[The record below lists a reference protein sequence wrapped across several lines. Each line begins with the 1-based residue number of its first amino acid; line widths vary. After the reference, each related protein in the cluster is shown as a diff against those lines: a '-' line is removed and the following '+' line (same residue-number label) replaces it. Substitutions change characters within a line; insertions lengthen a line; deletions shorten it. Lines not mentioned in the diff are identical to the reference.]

1 MGLGEAVP
9 SIGSCVAGLLFGTA
23 WLLWIDGV
31 AFAATEYGE
40 AVNGAYWVPGTLQT
54 IGLIMVNVINWG
66 LLTDDSMMDDGAV
79 AGKAKAW
86 VVVAF
91 VLCFSGVIGSVWIL
105 VQEMQH
111 PSWDAGGGAVDTA
124 VRCLLQNLFLFG
136 SSLPAKLT
144 RPPCLAPNR
153 PLVPA
158 SRVLYVPKAQGSLAR
173 ALHTPHARRYAY
185 HTRACTAAP
194 PTTHLGR
201 RPVSRRPHRR
211 LGRVTARGT
220 RSECRLLAASLA
232 ASTKEVSAC
241 GHSGRPRVLV
251 CSLVRGRRDPC
262 LCPVYGLPGGRA
274 PGARHV
280 HVDCLSLTFH
290 K

>member
-1 MGLGEAVP
+1 MEFGLIVRSFSRKLLRDAVSNQPWPWWHLPCTGMGLGEAVP

-111 PSWDAGGGAVDTA
+111 PSWDAGGGAADTA

-144 RPPCLAPNR
+144 RPPCLAPYR

-158 SRVLYVPKAQGSLAR
+158 SCVLYVPKAQGSLAR
-173 ALHTPHARRYAY
+173 APTHRTHGVTRTIPGRVPRR
-185 HTRACTAAP
+185 HPP
-194 PTTHLGR
+194 PT
-201 RPVSRRPHRR
+201 
-211 LGRVTARGT
+211 
-220 RSECRLLAASLA
+220 
-232 ASTKEVSAC
+232 SA
-241 GHSGRPRVLV
+241 GVLFRA
-251 CSLVRGRRDPC
+251 VRT
-262 LCPVYGLPGGRA
+262 GGSDA
-274 PGARHV
+274 
-280 HVDCLSLTFH
+280 
-290 K
+290 

>member
-1 MGLGEAVP
+1 MP

-111 PSWDAGGGAVDTA
+111 PSWDAGGGAADTA

-144 RPPCLAPNR
+144 RPPCVAPNR

-158 SRVLYVPKAQGSLAR
+158 SCVLYVPKAQGSLAR

-194 PTTHLGR
+194 PTTH
-201 RPVSRRPHRR
+201 
-211 LGRVTARGT
+211 T
-220 RSECRLLAASLA
+220 
-232 ASTKEVSAC
+232 SA
-241 GHSGRPRVLV
+241 GVLFRA
-251 CSLVRGRRDPC
+251 VRT
-262 LCPVYGLPGGRA
+262 GGSDA
-274 PGARHV
+274 
-280 HVDCLSLTFH
+280 
-290 K
+290 

>member
-1 MGLGEAVP
+1 MEFGLIVRSFSRKLLRDAVSNQPWPWWHLPCTGMGLGEAVP

-153 PLVPA
+153 PLVP
-158 SRVLYVPKAQGSLAR
+158 VLYVPKAQGSCGSGP
-173 ALHTPHARRYAY
+173 PH
-185 HTRACTAAP
+185 
-194 PTTHLGR
+194 
-201 RPVSRRPHRR
+201 
-211 LGRVTARGT
+211 TARTALRVPYPGVYRGATHHPPRQASCSAPSAPEART
-220 RSECRLLAASLA
+220 RDCPRHAERVPSPGC
-232 ASTKEVSAC
+232 VS
-241 GHSGRPRVLV
+241 G
-251 CSLVRGRRDPC
+251 C
-262 LCPVYGLPGGRA
+262 L
-274 PGARHV
+274 H
-280 HVDCLSLTFH
+280 
-290 K
+290 

>member
-1 MGLGEAVP
+1 MGLGEALP

-54 IGLIMVNVINWG
+54 IGLIMVNVINWS
-66 LLTDDSMMDDGAV
+66 LLTDDSMMDDGGV

-86 VVVAF
+86 VVLAF
-91 VLCFSGVIGSVWIL
+91 VLCFSGLIGSVWIL
-105 VQEMQH
+105 VQEMQQ

-144 RPPCLAPNR
+144 RTPCLAPYG

-158 SRVLYVPKAQGSLAR
+158 ACVLYVPKAHGSLPR
-173 ALHTPHARRYAY
+173 VPKHCTHGV
-185 HTRACTAAP
+185 TRTI
-194 PTTHLGR
+194 R
-201 RPVSRRPHRR
+201 
-211 LGRVTARGT
+211 GRVPWLNPPRQVSCSGPSAREART
-220 RSECRLLAASLA
+220 R
-232 ASTKEVSAC
+232 
-241 GHSGRPRVLV
+241 
-251 CSLVRGRRDPC
+251 D
-262 LCPVYGLPGGRA
+262 CP
-274 PGARHV
+274 RHV
-280 HVDCLSLTFH
+280 ERVPSPGCVFGCLH
-290 K
+290 

>member
-1 MGLGEAVP
+1 MP

-31 AFAATEYGE
+31 AFAAIEYGE

-144 RPPCLAPNR
+144 RPPCLAPYRHSCR
-153 PLVPA
+153 PPACCTYQRRRAAWLGPPHTARTALRVPYPGVYRGA
-158 SRVLYVPKAQGSLAR
+158 THHP
-173 ALHTPHARRYAY
+173 
-185 HTRACTAAP
+185 
-194 PTTHLGR
+194 HLGR
-201 RPVSRRPHRR
+201 RPVPRRPHRR

-220 RSECRLLAASLA
+220 RSECRLLAARLA
-232 ASTKEVSAC
+232 ASTEEVSAWPQWTST
-241 GHSGRPRVLV
+241 GSRL
-251 CSLVRGRRDPC
+251 
-262 LCPVYGLPGGRA
+262 
-274 PGARHV
+274 
-280 HVDCLSLTFH
+280 LSCA
-290 K
+290 

>member
-1 MGLGEAVP
+1 MVRSFSPQTSSCVANAVSNQPGGAVDLRPWWHLPCTGMGLGEAVP

-31 AFAATEYGE
+31 AFAAIEYGE

-144 RPPCLAPNR
+144 RPPCLAPYRHSCR
-153 PLVPA
+153 PPACCTYQRRRAAWPGPSTHRTHGVTRTIPGRVP
-158 SRVLYVPKAQGSLAR
+158 
-173 ALHTPHARRYAY
+173 RR
-185 HTRACTAAP
+185 HPP
-194 PTTHLGR
+194 PT
-201 RPVSRRPHRR
+201 
-211 LGRVTARGT
+211 
-220 RSECRLLAASLA
+220 
-232 ASTKEVSAC
+232 SA
-241 GHSGRPRVLV
+241 GVLFRA
-251 CSLVRGRRDPC
+251 VRT
-262 LCPVYGLPGGRA
+262 GGSDA
-274 PGARHV
+274 
-280 HVDCLSLTFH
+280 
-290 K
+290 

>member
-31 AFAATEYGE
+31 AFASTEYGE

-124 VRCLLQNLFLFG
+124 VRCLLQNLLLECGVRSTVHRSQSSNARSGFALELANVGASVRFTSEQLGAAEGRADCAALHRPVIIHRCSDAAQIALRIGCQHKKQLRRHCTVFG
-136 SSLPAKLT
+136 QQFGTARMTSTNGVQGVLQPA
-144 RPPCLAPNR
+144 
-153 PLVPA
+153 LVVCDA
-158 SRVLYVPKAQGSLAR
+158 SHEPQRSFRSGAIARVVDAGLAR
-173 ALHTPHARRYAY
+173 
-185 HTRACTAAP
+185 CD
-194 PTTHLGR
+194 G
-201 RPVSRRPHRR
+201 
-211 LGRVTARGT
+211 G
-220 RSECRLLAASLA
+220 
-232 ASTKEVSAC
+232 
-241 GHSGRPRVLV
+241 
-251 CSLVRGRRDPC
+251 RGRKRDKK
-262 LCPVYGLPGGRA
+262 VM
-274 PGARHV
+274 
-280 HVDCLSLTFH
+280 
-290 K
+290 